1 MHQAVTDGV
10 FDRALSVTVATCYGH
25 CMVTYLRGCTCC
37 GTVNVVTEQRG
48 KSPSAV
54 AIQHEWESLTR
65 FAAQRCTVDPDR
77 RSESSAITTAYRN
90 WCQAEGVKPLPN
102 QVIGK
107 ALSELLS
114 VEKIR
119 SNGKRYY
126 RGIALKI

>member
-1 MHQAVTDGV
+1 VTDAV
-10 FDRALSVTVATCYGH
+10 FHRALSVTVATCYGH

-48 KSPSAV
+48 KSPKAV

-65 FAAQRCTVDPDR
+65 FAAERCTVDPDR
-77 RSESSAITTAYRN
+77 RAESSLITAAYRE
-90 WCQAEGVKPLPN
+90 WCGKQGVKPLAN

-107 ALSELLS
+107 ALSELLA
-114 VEKIR
+114 VEKLR

-126 RGIALKI
+126 LGITLKD